1 MDPGGPQLAHAVSV
15 YRFENSLNLAG
26 KVLFLYDFLLMS
38 SQEISF
44 IHQSKWTVLKFTYIA
59 SRYLPFADIIV
70 LLHLQFTSN
79 LTEAQC
85 VVMYKINAWLYNIG
99 MSLTEVVLT
108 YRLWVIWDKSRW
120 LKYALLVYSCAV
132 WTSGIFPL
140 LLYSTS
146 HTFFALPQL
155 PGCIHFSGSRIVWV
169 NWILLLL
176 YNTTTLVLLVI
187 RATSS
192 YWSGTNSRLLKR
204 WYRDAIWCYLSLFLV
219 SMINVVVTLLLPL
232 EYADIL
238 LSLLRSLHSNLSARA
253 VLGFRTEVDKLA
265 DWSEDSIENII

>member
-146 HTFFALPQL
+146 HTSSGLHSLLWQSHCLGELDITSAVQHDDFGAASYQSYFF
-155 PGCIHFSGSRIVWV
+155 
-169 NWILLLL
+169 
-176 YNTTTLVLLVI
+176 LLV
-187 RATSS
+187 
-192 YWSGTNSRLLKR
+192 WHQ
-204 WYRDAIWCYLSLFLV
+204 F
-219 SMINVVVTLLLPL
+219 P
-232 EYADIL
+232 
-238 LSLLRSLHSNLSARA
+238 
-253 VLGFRTEVDKLA
+253 
-265 DWSEDSIENII
+265 SIEAMV